1 MKLGA
6 ADPTSEGSPNRHLAV
21 VSAARTRAV
30 PRQLRPDLMEG
41 LRREAEKLNLCDW
54 HHPGDRQAQRGADD
68 ARLSERRIDD
78 ALCAMF
84 LQQTGRSAED
94 ASQFSNVEPEDHDF
108 RIPRHLLIRA
118 LLMASRTLRWVTVGS
133 VRLEVLRAAGAPA
146 RADQSRC
153 RQ

>member
-6 ADPTSEGSPNRHLAV
+6 ADPTTERSPNRHLAV

-94 ASQFSNVEPEDHDF
+94 TSQFSNVEPEDHDF
-108 RIPRHLLIRA
+108 RIPRHLLIKGVVDGFENIA
-118 LLMASRTLRWVTVGS
+118 LGHGWLRS
-133 VRLEVLRAAGAPA
+133 LKSS
-146 RADQSRC
+146 SRC
-153 RQ
+153 RRARSGRSE